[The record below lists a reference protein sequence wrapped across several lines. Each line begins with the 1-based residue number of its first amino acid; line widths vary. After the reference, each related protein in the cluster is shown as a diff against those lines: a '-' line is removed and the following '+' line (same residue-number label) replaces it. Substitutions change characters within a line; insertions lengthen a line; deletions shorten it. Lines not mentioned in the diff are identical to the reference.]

1 MLTSLPQTQKLF
13 SKGGVML
20 ESKTAQKLKIKKI
33 DVRTYERPVQMA
45 GTGDCSLCGT
55 CPLTDKRM

>member
-1 MLTSLPQTQKLF
+1 
-13 SKGGVML
+13 ML